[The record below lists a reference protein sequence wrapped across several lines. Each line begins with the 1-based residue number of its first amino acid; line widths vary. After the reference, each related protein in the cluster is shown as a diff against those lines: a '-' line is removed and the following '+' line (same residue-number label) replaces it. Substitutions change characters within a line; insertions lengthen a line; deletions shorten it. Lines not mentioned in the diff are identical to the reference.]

1 VPVTVAARRIITRAD
16 REPLDHGAVRVS
28 ADGVIDAV
36 GRAADFPFVDS
47 DLGDITLIPGMID
60 AHVHLSSDCSP
71 AMGWLPGEEHPEAS
85 AVLRIVANAHAFLR
99 AGVTTVRDLGTEK
112 GLAGLVRDSAVR
124 DGAVRDGAVRD
135 GGAPVP
141 MARILTANQPI
152 TITGG
157 HCAYMGITCDS
168 VDDLRR
174 AVRLHAAQGSDWIK
188 VMASG
193 GFTNPRRA
201 EGDAIYRPLFTDQ
214 EMAFLVEQ
222 AHQHGIRVAAHAQNR
237 ASIEQVFR
245 AGVDTIEH
253 ATFSARPRATV
264 DEALVAEIAAAGR
277 YVIPTV
283 NNYWLTAGVPWA
295 PADLALANLRRLYD
309 LGVPLV
315 AGTDMGLNT
324 TTPGLYAEGLMV
336 FAEIGM
342 DPRDILASATH
353 RAADAIGLADQAG
366 EIAVGRPADLAGLD
380 GDPLTDPGAYRRVRF
395 VMRGGQRC
403 L

>member
-1 VPVTVAARRIITRAD
+1 VPVTIAARRIITRAD
-16 REPLDHGAVRVS
+16 REPIEHGAVRVT
-28 ADGVIDAV
+28 ADGVVDAV
-36 GRAADFPFVDS
+36 GRAADFSAIDI
-47 DLGDITLIPGMID
+47 DLGDLTLIPGMID

-71 AMGWLPGEEHPEAS
+71 AMGWLPGEEHPEAA
-85 AVLRIVANAHAFLR
+85 AVLRIVSNAHAFLR

-124 DGAVRDGAVRD
+124 DG
-135 GGAPVP
+135 GAPVP

-157 HCAYMGITCDS
+157 HCAYMGIACDS
-168 VDDLRR
+168 IDDLRR
-174 AVRLHAAQGSDWIK
+174 AVRRHAAQGSDWIK

-201 EGDAIYRPLFTDQ
+201 EGEAIYRPLFTDE
-214 EMAFLVEQ
+214 EMAFLVVQ
-222 AHQHGIRVAAHAQNR
+222 AHEHGMRVAAHAQNR
-237 ASIEQVFR
+237 ASIEQAFR

-264 DEALVAEIAAAGR
+264 DEALAAEIAAAGR

-283 NNYWLTAGVPWA
+283 NNYWLTVGVPWA
-295 PADLALANLRRLYD
+295 PADIALANLRRLYD
-309 LGVPLV
+309 LGIPLV

-324 TTPGLYAEGLMV
+324 TTPGLYAEGLLV
-336 FAEIGM
+336 FEEIGM
-342 DPRDILASATH
+342 DRRDILAAATH

-366 EIAVGRPADLAGLD
+366 EIAPGRPADLAGLD
-380 GDPLTDPGAYRRVRF
+380 GDPLADPGAYRRVSF

-403 L
+403 Y

>member
-1 VPVTVAARRIITRAD
+1 VPVTVAARRVITRAD
-16 REPLDHGAVRVS
+16 REPIEHGAVRVS
-28 ADGVIDAV
+28 ADGTIDAV
-36 GRAADFPFVDS
+36 GRAADFPFLDT
-47 DLGDITLIPGMID
+47 DLGDSTLIPGMID

-112 GLAGLVRDSAVR
+112 GLAGFVRDRAEVT
-124 DGAVRDGAVRD
+124 G
-135 GGAPVP
+135 VP

-168 VDDLRR
+168 IDDLRR
-174 AVRLHAAQGSDWIK
+174 AVRMHAAQGSDWIK

-201 EGDAIYRPLFTDQ
+201 EGDAIYRPLFTDE

-222 AHQHGIRVAAHAQNR
+222 AHQHGMRVAAHAQNR

-253 ATFSARPRATV
+253 ATFSARPRAMV

-283 NNYWLTAGVPWA
+283 NNYWLTTGVPWA

-342 DPRDILASATH
+342 DPRDILASATY
-353 RAADAIGLADQAG
+353 RAADAIGLADRAG
-366 EIAVGRPADLAGLD
+366 EIAVGRPADLVGLD

-395 VMRGGQRC
+395 VMRGGQHC

>member
-1 VPVTVAARRIITRAD
+1 VPATIAARRIITRAD
-16 REPLDHGAVRVS
+16 REPIEHGAVRVT

-36 GRAADFPFVDS
+36 GRAADFPAADIEQVDT

-85 AVLRIVANAHAFLR
+85 AVLRIVSNAHAFLG

-112 GLAGLVRDSAVR
+112 GLAGFVRDRA
-124 DGAVRDGAVRD
+124 DAIG
-135 GGAPVP
+135 VP

-157 HCAYMGITCDS
+157 HCAYMGIACDS

-201 EGDAIYRPLFTDQ
+201 EGDAIYRPLFTDE
-214 EMAFLVEQ
+214 EMAFLVAQ
-222 AHQHGIRVAAHAQNR
+222 AHQHGMRVAAHAQNR
-237 ASIEQVFR
+237 ASIEQAFR

-283 NNYWLTAGVPWA
+283 NNYWLTVGVPWA
-295 PADLALANLRRLYD
+295 PTDLALANLRCLYD

-366 EIAVGRPADLAGLD
+366 EIAAGRPADLAGLD
-380 GDPLTDPGAYRRVRF
+380 GDPLADPSAYRRVRF
-395 VMRGGQRC
+395 VMKGGQRC
-403 L
+403 Y

>member
-1 VPVTVAARRIITRAD
+1 VPVTVAARRVITRAD
-16 REPLDHGAVRVS
+16 RGPIDHGAVRVS

-112 GLAGLVRDSAVR
+112 GLAGLVRDGTVRDEGAVRDSAVR
-124 DGAVRDGAVRD
+124 DSAVQD
-135 GGAPVP
+135 GGVPVP

-201 EGDAIYRPLFTDQ
+201 EGDAIYRPLFTDE

-222 AHQHGIRVAAHAQNR
+222 AHQHGMRVAAHAQNR

-283 NNYWLTAGVPWA
+283 NNYWLTVGVPWA
-295 PADLALANLRRLYD
+295 PTDLALANLRRLYD

-336 FAEIGM
+336 
-342 DPRDILASATH
+342 
-353 RAADAIGLADQAG
+353 ADQAG

-380 GDPLTDPGAYRRVRF
+380 GDPLADPGAYRRVRF

>member
-1 VPVTVAARRIITRAD
+1 MTSTIAARRVIVRAD
-16 REPLDHGAVRVS
+16 REVISPGAVRV
-28 ADGVIDAV
+28 ADGVVESV
-36 GRAADFPFVDS
+36 GRAADFPSVDT
-47 DLGDITLIPGMID
+47 DLGDATLIPGMID

-71 AMGWLPGEEHPEAS
+71 AMGYLPGEEHAEAA
-85 AVLRIVANAHAFLR
+85 AVLRIVSNAHAFLR

-112 GLAGLVRDSAVR
+112 GLAGFVRDT
-124 DGAVRDGAVRD
+124 
-135 GGAPVP
+135 GAPVP
-141 MARILTANQPI
+141 TARILTANQPI

-168 VDDLRR
+168 VADLRR
-174 AVRLHAAQGSDWIK
+174 AVRRHAAQGSDWIK

-201 EGDAIYRPLFTDQ
+201 EGDAVYRPLFTDE
-214 EMAFLVEQ
+214 EMSFLVAQ
-222 AHQHGIRVAAHAQNR
+222 AHEQGMRVAAHAQNR

-253 ATFSARPRATV
+253 ATFSARPHATV

-277 YVIPTV
+277 YVVPTA
-283 NNYWLTAGVPWA
+283 NNYWLTVGVPWA
-295 PADLALANLRRLYD
+295 PRDLALANLRKLYE

-324 TTPGLYAEGLMV
+324 TTPSLYAEGLMV

-342 DPRDILASATH
+342 DPRDILAAATW
-353 RAADAIGLADQAG
+353 RAADAIGLASEAG
-366 EIAVGRPADLAGLD
+366 EIAAGRPADLVALD
-380 GDPLTDPGAYRRVRF
+380 GDPFTDATAYRRVSF

-403 L
+403 Y

>member
-1 VPVTVAARRIITRAD
+1 VPVTIAARRIITRAD
-16 REPLDHGAVRVS
+16 REPIEHGAVRVT

-36 GRAADFPFVDS
+36 GRAADFSAVDL
-47 DLGDITLIPGMID
+47 DLGDLTLIPGMID

-71 AMGWLPGEEHPEAS
+71 AMGWLPGEEHPEAA
-85 AVLRIVANAHAFLR
+85 AVLRIVSNAHAFLR

-112 GLAGLVRDSAVR
+112 GLAGL
-124 DGAVRDGAVRD
+124 VRDGAVRD

-157 HCAYMGITCDS
+157 HCAYMGIACDS
-168 VDDLRR
+168 IDDLRR
-174 AVRLHAAQGSDWIK
+174 AVRQHAAQGSDWIK

-201 EGDAIYRPLFTDQ
+201 EGEAIYRPLFTDQ
-214 EMAFLVEQ
+214 EMAFLVAQ
-222 AHQHGIRVAAHAQNR
+222 AHEHGMRVAAHAQNR
-237 ASIEQVFR
+237 ASIEQAFR

-264 DEALVAEIAAAGR
+264 DEALAAEIAAAGR

-283 NNYWLTAGVPWA
+283 NNYWLTVGVPWA
-295 PADLALANLRRLYD
+295 PADIALANLRRLYD
-309 LGVPLV
+309 LGIPLV

-324 TTPGLYAEGLMV
+324 TTPGLYAEGLLV
-336 FAEIGM
+336 FEEIGM
-342 DPRDILASATH
+342 DRRDILAAATH

-366 EIAVGRPADLAGLD
+366 EIAPGRPADLAGLD
-380 GDPLTDPGAYRRVRF
+380 GDPLADPGAYRRVSF

-403 L
+403 Y

>member
-1 VPVTVAARRIITRAD
+1 MPATIPVVRIITARRIITRAD
-16 REPLDHGAVRVS
+16 REPIEHGALRVA
-28 ADGVIDAV
+28 ADGTIDAV
-36 GRAADFPFVDS
+36 GRAADFPFVDT
-47 DLGDITLIPGMID
+47 DLGDVTLIPGMID

-99 AGVTTVRDLGTEK
+99 AGV
-112 GLAGLVRDSAVR
+112 
-124 DGAVRDGAVRD
+124 
-135 GGAPVP
+135 
-141 MARILTANQPI
+141 
-152 TITGG
+152 
-157 HCAYMGITCDS
+157 
-168 VDDLRR
+168 
-174 AVRLHAAQGSDWIK
+174 
-188 VMASG
+188 
-193 GFTNPRRA
+193 
-201 EGDAIYRPLFTDQ
+201 
-214 EMAFLVEQ
+214 
-222 AHQHGIRVAAHAQNR
+222 
-237 ASIEQVFR
+237 
-245 AGVDTIEH
+245 DTIEH

-283 NNYWLTAGVPWA
+283 NNYWLTVGVPWA

-309 LGVPLV
+309 LGIPLV

-324 TTPGLYAEGLMV
+324 TTPELYAEGLMV

-366 EIAVGRPADLAGLD
+366 EITAGRTADLVGLD
-380 GDPLTDPGAYRRVRF
+380 GDPLTDPSAYRRVRF
-395 VMRGGQRC
+395 VMRGGQHC

>member
-1 VPVTVAARRIITRAD
+1 VPVTIAARRIITRAD
-16 REPLDHGAVRVS
+16 RDPIEYGAVRV

-36 GRAADFPFVDS
+36 GRTADFPVVDT
-47 DLGDITLIPGMID
+47 DLGDVTLIPGLID

-71 AMGWLPGEEHPEAS
+71 AMGWLPGEEQPEAA

-112 GLAGLVRDSAVR
+112 GLAGFARDA
-124 DGAVRDGAVRD
+124 GAA
-135 GGAPVP
+135 VP

-157 HCAYMGITCDS
+157 HCAYMGMTCDS
-168 VDDLRR
+168 LDDLRR
-174 AVRLHAAQGSDWIK
+174 AVRKHAAQGSDWIK

-201 EGDAIYRPLFTDQ
+201 EGDAIYRPLFTDE
-214 EMAFLVEQ
+214 EMTFLVAQ
-222 AHQHGIRVAAHAQNR
+222 AHEHGLRVAAHAQNR

-283 NNYWLTAGVPWA
+283 NNYWLTVGVPWA
-295 PADLALANLRRLYD
+295 PNDLALANLRRLYD

-324 TTPGLYAEGLMV
+324 TTPGLYAEGLLV

-342 DPRDILASATH
+342 DPRDILASATS

-366 EIAVGRPADLAGLD
+366 EIAPGRPADLAGLD
-380 GDPLTDPGAYRRVRF
+380 GDPLTDPGAYRRVSF

-403 L
+403 Y

>member
-1 VPVTVAARRIITRAD
+1 VPAIIAAPQVIAAGRIITRAG
-16 REPLDHGAVRVS
+16 REPIERGAVRITD
-28 ADGVIDAV
+28 DGAIDAV
-36 GRAADFPFVDS
+36 GRAADFPSIDT
-47 DLGDITLIPGMID
+47 DLAGLTLIPGLID

-71 AMGWLPGEEHPEAS
+71 AMGWLPGEEHPEAA

-99 AGVTTVRDLGTEK
+99 AGVTTVRDLGTEQ
-112 GLAGLVRDSAVR
+112 GLAGLVRDRA
-124 DGAVRDGAVRD
+124 AAM
-135 GGAPVP
+135 PVP

-157 HCAYMGITCDS
+157 HCSHLGMTCDS

-174 AVRLHAAQGSDWIK
+174 AVRRHVAQGSDWIK

-201 EGDAIYRPLFTDQ
+201 EGESVYRPLFTDQ
-214 EMAFLVEQ
+214 EMAFLVGQ
-222 AHQHGIRVAAHAQNR
+222 AHEHGLPVAAHAQNR

-342 DPRDILASATH
+342 DSRDILAAATW
-353 RAADAIGLADQAG
+353 RAADAIGLASQAG

-380 GDPLTDPGAYRRVRF
+380 GDPLADPSAYRRVRF

-403 L
+403 Y

>member
-1 VPVTVAARRIITRAD
+1 VPVTIAARRIITRAD
-16 REPLDHGAVRVS
+16 REPIEHGAVRVT

-36 GRAADFPFVDS
+36 GRAADFSAIDL
-47 DLGDITLIPGMID
+47 DLGDLTLIPGMID

-71 AMGWLPGEEHPEAS
+71 AMGWLPGEEHPEAA
-85 AVLRIVANAHAFLR
+85 AVLRIVSNAHAFLR

-112 GLAGLVRDSAVR
+112 GLAGL
-124 DGAVRDGAVRD
+124 VRDGAVRD

-157 HCAYMGITCDS
+157 HCAYMGIACDS
-168 VDDLRR
+168 IDDLRR
-174 AVRLHAAQGSDWIK
+174 AVRQHAAQGSDWIK

-201 EGDAIYRPLFTDQ
+201 EGEAIYRPLFTDQ
-214 EMAFLVEQ
+214 EMAFLVAQ
-222 AHQHGIRVAAHAQNR
+222 AHEHGMRVAAHAQNR
-237 ASIEQVFR
+237 ASIEQAFR

-264 DEALVAEIAAAGR
+264 DETLAAEIAAAGR

-283 NNYWLTAGVPWA
+283 NNYWLTVGVPWA
-295 PADLALANLRRLYD
+295 PADIALANLRRLYD
-309 LGVPLV
+309 LGIPLV

-324 TTPGLYAEGLMV
+324 TTPGLYAEGLLV
-336 FAEIGM
+336 FEEIGM
-342 DPRDILASATH
+342 DRRDILAAATH

-366 EIAVGRPADLAGLD
+366 EIAPGRPADLAGLD
-380 GDPLTDPGAYRRVRF
+380 GDPLADPGAYRRVSF

-403 L
+403 Y